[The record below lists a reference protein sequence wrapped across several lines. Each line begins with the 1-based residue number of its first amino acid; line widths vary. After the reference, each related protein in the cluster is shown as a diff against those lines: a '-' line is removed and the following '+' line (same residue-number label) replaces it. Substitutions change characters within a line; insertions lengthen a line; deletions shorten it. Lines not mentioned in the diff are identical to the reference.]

1 MSDRYSN
8 VFVLLQIISFITI
21 STSRIDIS
29 SNNNVNQLS
38 NQPLLETTKYVN
50 KFIRLYKKKAKDNI
64 NNINS
69 MIQYGEALM
78 KVGKYEKAEKAFK
91 RAYKLEPINL
101 RVLENLDALVF
112 NYNVDANS
120 IDNNQLPNRFQK
132 NQQHH

>member
-1 MSDRYSN
+1 MYKKNTKYTNIITQSGSEKRSTMSDRYSN
-8 VFVLLQIISFITI
+8 VFALLQIISLFFITI
-21 STSRIDIS
+21 STS
-29 SNNNVNQLS
+29 SNNN
-38 NQPLLETTKYVN
+38 VN

-78 KVGKYEKAEKAFK
+78 KIGKYEKAEKAFK

-120 IDNNQLPNRFQK
+120 IEKHLERMNCET
-132 NQQHH
+132 